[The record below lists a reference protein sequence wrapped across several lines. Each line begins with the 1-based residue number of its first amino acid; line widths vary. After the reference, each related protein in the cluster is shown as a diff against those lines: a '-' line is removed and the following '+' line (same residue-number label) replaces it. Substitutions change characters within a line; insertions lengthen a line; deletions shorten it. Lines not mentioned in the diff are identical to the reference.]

1 MEVPVPQDEHSI
13 ELGARFKEAQV
24 AIRDARKA
32 LEKRKAEF
40 GDEPDWM
47 VEQLR
52 EAERHF
58 EAVASEWVE
67 HLEKTGRK
75 VVRR

>member
-1 MEVPVPQDEHSI
+1 MEVPVPQDERSV
-13 ELGARFKEAQV
+13 ELGARFKEAQG

-32 LEKRKAEF
+32 LDKRRAEF

-47 VEQLR
+47 LEQLR
-52 EAERHF
+52 QAEARF
-58 EAVASEWVE
+58 EEVATEWVE
-67 HLEKTGRK
+67 HLSTTGRR